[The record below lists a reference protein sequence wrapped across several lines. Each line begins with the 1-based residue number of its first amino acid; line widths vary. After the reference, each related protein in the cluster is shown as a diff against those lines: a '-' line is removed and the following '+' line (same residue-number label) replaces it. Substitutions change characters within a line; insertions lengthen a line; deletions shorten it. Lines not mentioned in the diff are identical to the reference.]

1 MVSFSF
7 SSSHPFETRTRAPHA
22 ARDRTR
28 GASVCTTCAGETRTA
43 AHATRHDH
51 TSRFRLLSHLQS
63 SLARTHLSL
72 SFPHPLSP
80 HHARTHARAPSHP
93 IAHKHDPLPPQSPH
107 TRRFSACPSS
117 SSSSFSSSFSDV
129 LRIGRQR
136 GRRARDESLLRQVMQ
151 HQGHRRHVAADVG
164 HLLGDLHRRLLQ
176 RGHAQ
181 Q

>member
-7 SSSHPFETRTRAPHA
+7 SSSHPFAIRTRANRM
-22 ARDRTR
+22 RDRTR
-28 GASVCTTCAGETRTA
+28 GAVGLHNMRRRN
-43 AHATRHDH
+43 AHRR
-51 TSRFRLLSHLQS
+51 SRDSPRSHISLSSSQS

-107 TRRFSACPSS
+107 TRRFSAPPSCDSS
-117 SSSSFSSSFSDV
+117 SSSSSSDV
-129 LRIGRQR
+129 LRVGRQR